1 MLKHV
6 ESVTITQLQ
15 IWNVLDTPEI
25 MCMVLSKIPGGT
37 RDNWSKRV
45 LLIRRKQGKEPEMV
59 DCIGLV
65 NDENL
70 IVSDPVLK

>member
-1 MLKHV
+1 
-6 ESVTITQLQ
+6 
-15 IWNVLDTPEI
+15 
-25 MCMVLSKIPGGT
+25 MVLSKIPGGA
-37 RDNWSKRV
+37 RGKCSKRV

-59 DCIGLV
+59 DYIDFV